1 MRLGRLVALGVLAF
15 VLLADSHVAAQYA
28 CPDQGRFWDPHKCT
42 AFLEERVLTKFPGL
56 FHREGRRLVVKFANG
71 SQEVFVGID
80 DPDHESTYREYIF
93 LDYFPNIRYGLI
105 QVAGYEGGTTLLL
118 NIRTGK
124 STDIRD
130 TPVFSPDGTRCAVAW
145 FSGMVGRGSLGV
157 YRVSE
162 RDVTQEFLQEVELR
176 EIKNLRWLGN
186 AALSFV
192 DEDFSGKQK
201 SKILRARP
209 SEKDTVVWKIE

>member
-1 MRLGRLVALGVLAF
+1 
-15 VLLADSHVAAQYA
+15 
-28 CPDQGRFWDPHKCT
+28 
-42 AFLEERVLTKFPGL
+42 
-56 FHREGRRLVVKFANG
+56 
-71 SQEVFVGID
+71 
-80 DPDHESTYREYIF
+80 
-93 LDYFPNIRYGLI
+93 
-105 QVAGYEGGTTLLL
+105 
-118 NIRTGK
+118 
-124 STDIRD
+124 
-130 TPVFSPDGTRCAVAW
+130 
-145 FSGMVGRGSLGV
+145 V